1 MNSNEQ
7 AVMTAVGAFLVA
19 YTQADIV
26 TCMAALSTQ
35 RPLMLMGTNEDE
47 VICTHEAAKKLF
59 EADFKCMSG
68 LRWGLYQQQWVA
80 TSADL
85 ASVIIA
91 LPLTYRH
98 ADKDVTVQFRY
109 AFTLACE
116 EKQWKICAAAAC
128 VPRPAQT
135 YAFP

>member
-1 MNSNEQ
+1 MNSDEQ
-7 AVMTAVGAFLVA
+7 AVMTAVGSFLVA
-19 YTQADIV
+19 YTQADID
-26 TCMAALSTQ
+26 TCIAALSTQ
-35 RPLMLMGTNEDE
+35 RPLLLMGTNEDE

-59 EADFKCMSG
+59 EADFKSMSG
-68 LRWGLYQQQWVA
+68 LRWAPYQQQWVA
-80 TSADL
+80 VSADL

-116 EKQWKICAAAAC
+116 EKQWKICAAVAS